1 MFGRRSPP
9 PLPVQRTFP
18 TFFVIFC
25 CLHVSEH
32 LWEQYL
38 KLRTRWRLQQ
48 KGIPIEVHTA
58 LGGVDEAK
66 YSLAQEYSAAKN
78 SFAIVSSNIDLL
90 QMMLDLAIQPYVWN
104 VVTLAVAPSMLGL
117 TAEHEIGRMVIGS
130 LITLPLGL
138 IFSLPLSAYSTFV
151 IEEKYGFNKHTVR
164 TWATDNL
171 KELVVGM
178 VLNLA
183 MMVPLVMLLRN
194 LGDSAWL
201 FAWAFLTVF
210 VLLMAMLYPVW
221 IAPLFNTFKPL
232 RHGELREGIEHLI
245 TQSGISCDKLFEI
258 DGSRQSSHSNAYVTG
273 FFGTK
278 RIVIYDTL
286 LSHLD
291 HDIQVGHAWTCK
303 HTRSTACVCMCFA
316 VASYPILP
324 TQSYPHEQE
333 VKSVVAHEIGHAVL
347 HHNYMQLAIITTQ
360 LFATFFTYGLCQTN
374 KYLVTDFGFDSPCT
388 YLTLHAFFLLYN
400 SAVSPLMGPL
410 MNGFTRSLE
419 FAADR
424 YSVHLG
430 YDVRSALTKLSDKN
444 LSVSASG
451 AVTAWRH

>member
-1 MFGRRSPP
+1 LLRTMFGRRSAP
-9 PLPVQRTFP
+9 PLPVVPQRFP
-18 TFFVIFC
+18 SFFVIFC
-25 CLHVSEH
+25 CLHVTEH

-48 KGIPIEVHTA
+48 KGIPVEVHTA
-58 LGGVDEAK
+58 LGGVDAKK

-78 SFAIVSSNIDLL
+78 SFAIVSANIDLL

-286 LSHLD
+286 LNHLD
-291 HDIQVGHAWTCK
+291 HDI
-303 HTRSTACVCMCFA
+303 
-316 VASYPILP
+316 
-324 TQSYPHEQE
+324 QE

-444 LSVSASG
+444 LSDCNPDPLVSLCHHSHPTLVQRHA
-451 AVTAWRH
+451 AIARCLEAQTAAKQKTT